1 MRKAILI
8 TAAAAA
14 ALSLSACG
22 KKAKNEAAEA
32 AQTDA
37 GDGNVMGEA
46 VKDQLAAENAAFGA
60 AENSYDAAP
69 PANAAQGSSGGD
81 GSED

>member
-8 TAAAAA
+8 TVAAAAV
-14 ALSLSACG
+14 LSLGACG
-22 KKAKNEAAEA
+22 RKAKNEAAEA
-32 AQTDA
+32 AQSDA

-60 AENSYDAAP
+60 AENQYDSAP
-69 PANAAQGSSGGD
+69 PVNGSAGQVGND
-81 GSED
+81 IVD